1 MSDNIIL
8 PMLRAIRAD
17 LAEMLAEQREHGDRL
32 ARIEVALAGIHRDQ
46 ANDAE
51 NTAALGIR
59 IDGLR
64 HRIERIERRLELTDE
79 PSP

>member
-17 LAEMLAEQREHGDRL
+17 IAEMLAEQREHGDRL
-32 ARIEVALAGIHRDQ
+32 ARIEVALAGIRRDQ

-51 NTAALGIR
+51 NTAALWVR